1 MNLCVFVKMNP
12 ESPDLLQVMSSQ
24 APGVLEGESDG
35 PAYEAG
41 TVGEPLLNGTE
52 NRRDVPEAR
61 LDVEETTRVSV
72 GVDRGVQRV
81 DVLRSDETGGG
92 SGGTGVGEAD
102 EAYVLAGYSFPSSK
116 LGGLE
121 RHTFIYSGG
130 HQQEMRALEEE
141 NQRLR
146 LQVEQQRTH
155 ASEPTLQPVL
165 RGSNPPVYPRGEG
178 QDFELHGRPQVGLS
192 RESAEVSDNRAEVRE
207 EQGCVG
213 PPPGLQG
220 GRGNVAGHRGP
231 SEVRG
236 GDPVEAHQGHEGADG
251 HPLSEQRNRASAG
264 GEATGLDEDVGTAK
278 VFSGDA
284 APALDGG
291 GRAATRGPMDAF
303 GLLAQGIAQLQT
315 AMSAT
320 MAHKAQEL
328 EVVKPGISELPR
340 LPELSETSC
349 IDIGD
354 WVHALECPMIDLSN
368 GTSSW
373 WKETLQCL
381 DRFYDAYLKSSN
393 IAKLSLKP
401 EAFATAFLKEE
412 KWSRVDKRATSMIL
426 TALPEAVKGE
436 ILASRLTGTLA
447 VMGRV
452 MVLYRPGSAAERQQI
467 LKALEAPST
476 AGTAHEAVD
485 LLRRWSRW
493 LRRAGDVGLQ
503 CPDASVLV
511 RGLDTVTRKVIA
523 EHGEIQFRMNMMR
536 YTLEVDS
543 KPTKKV
549 VEDLHHAMLSEFE
562 QVAFRGRTK
571 PAPTATS
578 KTMLAT
584 VTPSP
589 SATTTSRE
597 SGTGEASPVKSK
609 TAPCKFFLTEQGCKK
624 GQHCKFSHEVDK
636 KQRQGRCWTCGSK
649 LHMSKQ
655 CPTKDKPG
663 ASTSPSRTATRA
675 EPTSPTS
682 VLAAMAPESA
692 HPIPPSGATSTTA
705 PLPTA
710 TTTTASTTG
719 EVRGTSAPTAAT
731 GSEGDL
737 RELLREANSMLK
749 EMRQLKMLTV
759 NDVLAQARTS
769 GCNNDGGRTGLLD
782 SGASHPFRQG
792 TDVELGSADKVKVQL
807 ANGQEIVLAQNK
819 AGTLLASSSTS
830 DDAST
835 PIVPLGALVQDLNCE
850 LTWGRRRGLE
860 IKHPVHGAI
869 RPRVVGRCP
878 IIGETQALDLIRELE
893 DQRVDELRRT
903 TMSTQR
909 ALWLWDEKATWSRC
923 LERFLQDGTRVQ
935 QLQALEAEDSPFAGL
950 DASTKSALAEE
961 LVLNNKAGWN
971 YLKALPISRRK
982 RKQLMTSQWI
992 VNLFAGP
999 NPAAQEFKVL
1009 EDGCVLVEIDIAR
1022 SRAHD
1027 LRKSHGAY
1035 RALCWAA
1042 ATGRISGMLASPPL
1056 RSPDDEELVAKAM
1069 WCSTIVKA
1077 ANHFHGTVSPFVM
1090 IEGRKLMDY
1099 VFLEEEGRARSG
1111 LASVWPS
1118 YLEAMSIE
1126 RQGPAL
1132 VSNLDYV
1139 NLPQRTTMATGR
1151 WSEEFIEATVK
1162 AVQEWK
1168 WHPETRQIKRWLA
1181 KMDAGNFLGSLTD
1194 RELEQWRAH
1203 VRNNHLP
1210 YNRKCRTCV
1219 ESSGTGRK
1227 HARIKTPPSYC
1238 LSLDVCGPFRHRGVD
1253 PDHAD
1258 YRFALVGAY
1267 VIPILDVRDG
1277 GPQGSDVRDG
1287 GPQEGDV
1294 RDGGPQEGDVR
1305 DGGPQGSDV
1314 RDGGP
1319 HIVSDVHTPVHGGDF
1334 VPEVAEDLGVGL
1346 GPLSEW
1352 KEGDLV
1358 EEREDPPLTAEEE
1371 TRLPG
1376 GMTQAE
1382 FQEIFSQVG
1391 VVEGYKVLYVSAPL
1405 RSRTTKDVLY
1415 AVQDLYLRLR
1425 AQGCPISRVHAD
1437 RARELRSDPLK
1448 RWLAS
1453 RGTYTTYTEGQSPQE
1468 NGRAEAAVKYA
1479 KVQTKRLLRMGNFG
1493 PKMWP
1498 MALRYAMWAQMQKQ
1512 LYPDKPIIPFGTR
1525 VHVKRKVYGVGNRY
1539 DLESRWG
1546 MGYYLG
1552 PSMDVNEGS
1561 VIMMDKVNFITTLHM
1576 RPNLIDADRE
1586 VELEDYHAVVSVPSK
1601 RLRRKATLDPGN
1613 YEEFHPLPPPAQD
1626 NDNEPVIY
1634 DPNHPAEEY
1643 ARAVLKEGR
1652 LERDFVESLARLLPQ
1667 GGSKPKRFGEKQE
1680 DESIW
1685 ASGAFVHGGVVGL
1698 LNNTKKFPRTTKV
1711 FLNYL
1716 KSQCPDFKCNSLAVF
1731 KGVHAEL
1738 HRDAHNVG
1746 MNAVVPLS
1754 DFKGCDVVVKRG
1766 GSEVILKVSDGPQY
1780 FDPREEH
1787 YTTECTEGVSWMLV
1801 AYSIRDS
1808 AKLKHE
1814 AVEYLEDLGFT
1825 WDPHRSREDGERRE
1839 TENPRIAMMKAQVK
1853 FEKDVA
1859 KEETAVKDVS
1869 SGLDLVTSDLDL
1881 AIQDM
1886 EDRAARLRDLL
1897 EEEEIMAEQANRLGQ
1912 AVREEMDDTRKYV
1925 CKYLD
1930 DVHHQLMQFQRLRE
1944 RAFLRSAR
1952 QPEEADQTIDYEEL
1966 LNELEGDLDIVHT
1979 VPLDQVK
1986 RVLHRWTSAIEKEIK
2001 ALFDSGTLAKI
2012 SHERARELEARG
2024 ELKVVPAKCV
2034 FTLKPTNEVGQKC
2047 RRKCRMVICGNHIAR
2062 DGDDQ
2067 ASLYAAGTSTDALRL
2082 ALAVASS
2089 RRWLA
2094 AIADI
2099 TSAFLLAEWPP
2110 GMPQYA
2116 LAQPKVI
2123 RDSGD
2128 YGPELWLVQRPLYG
2142 LRESPMIWSEF
2153 RNAKLRLIEIDH
2165 RGKKLRLHQAVSES
2179 ELWLLR
2185 EDGTNELYGLL
2196 VVYVDDL
2203 MYLAEPTVVEQL
2215 HKAITS
2221 MWPAS
2226 SLEWID
2232 NLKGV
2237 RYLGVEIK
2245 QDPTS
2250 KAFSISQQAYIAEL
2264 LRAHNMQDTA
2274 HTQLPVPREWL
2285 ESVELGRDGEVEFT
2299 EADLKLGQRF
2309 VGEAL
2314 WLATKTRPDILYTVN
2329 AMASHVARRPLQI
2342 IKMGE
2347 RLMAYLAGTADLEL
2361 VLMPPPEDARPVMTC
2376 FTDASF
2382 APFGARSYG
2391 AAVVVYGKA
2400 PVSWKAGKQSFT
2412 TMSTMEAELYAA
2424 VQGYVLLQS
2433 VSSILKELKLGP
2445 FDQVLAIDNSS
2456 AVAMCSGGPGSQRT
2470 RHLKVRANLIREAVS
2485 TGDLIVQHT
2494 PGEEQLADLATK
2506 LVTKDRLWKLLGLW
2520 GFVGGKVTR
2529 MMDAIK
2535 LKVMI
2540 FLMTLV
2546 SLVEPTTGRS
2556 LNEDD
2561 KEDIQISGWDELLVV
2576 SVMLCIS
2583 AIACWELAKYVLRVC
2598 WKSYKG
2604 FKRDLKLN
2612 HVRRVAAEAARR
2624 EVEEADRGSTQ
2635 GRSQRFLEE
2644 PVAPLE
2650 SMRETSQGPFRR
2662 RTLAEPTTP
2671 PSSSSLVTEGL
2682 TMSPAGDVP
2691 TNERVRVVKD
2701 TLSLLTVEKLR
2712 EALRFVGLPVT
2723 GIKTD
2728 LVDRLHPQLGVDEPG
2743 ANSSQPTT
2751 KQLKYVLYLWRKRDL
2766 QGRISLSW
2774 QDIATRR
2781 EISSWIYRHKEPN

>member
-1 MNLCVFVKMNP
+1 
-12 ESPDLLQVMSSQ
+12 MSSQ
-24 APGVLEGESDG
+24 ARGVLEGESAG

-41 TVGEPLLNGTE
+41 VDSEPLLNGTE
-52 NRRDVPEAR
+52 DRRDVPVAR
-61 LDVEETTRVSV
+61 PDVEDATRASV

-81 DVLRSDETGGG
+81 DGLRSDETGFGARTNEQRAHLPTERAPVHTQQQHQPAQQPQGPQQQQDLHQPQVPSQQQSPLRDFLEVSAEAPQQQPQQVFSGAPPHRVPQLVQGTADEHYGISSQGTVQYVATRTITTSPPEELPAPSERQPGTQAMWMLRLGEFFQKRVSQAAAAVAPVLERQTRPTSSRAIPSPPPSWVASRDTPLFTPEAEQQVMQQWPQRAPLLHG
-92 SGGTGVGEAD
+92 SSGEAP
-102 EAYVLAGYSFPSSK
+102 LPTLPQPQLHNRNPPSSTGSLTQEQILTEVHK
-116 LGGLE
+116 QVQ
-121 RHTFIYSGG
+121 RAMQG

-146 LQVEQQRTH
+146 LQVEQQRTR

-165 RGSNPPVYPRGEG
+165 RGSNPPVYPGGEDRDFGFHG
-178 QDFELHGRPQVGLS
+178 QSQVGLS
-192 RESAEVSDNRAEVRE
+192 REPAELPENRAEVRE
-207 EQGCVG
+207 GQGCVE

-220 GRGNVAGHRGP
+220 ERGNVEGHRGP
-231 SEVRG
+231 FEVRG
-236 GDPVEAHQGHEGADG
+236 GDPVEAHHGHEGTDG
-251 HPLSEQRNRASAG
+251 QPLSEQRNRTSTS
-264 GEATGLDEDVGTAK
+264 GEAAGLDEDVGTAK
-278 VFSGDA
+278 VFSRDA
-284 APALDGG
+284 ASALDGG

-354 WVHALECPMIDLSN
+354 WVHALECPMGDLSN
-368 GTSSW
+368 GSSSW

-401 EAFATAFLKEE
+401 EAFATAFVKEE

-503 CPDASVLV
+503 CPDASVLL

-543 KPTKKV
+543 KPTKKA

-571 PAPTATS
+571 PASTANS
-578 KTMLAT
+578 KAMLAT
-584 VTPSP
+584 VVPSS
-589 SATTTSRE
+589 SATTTARE
-597 SGTGEASPVKSK
+597 SGAGEGSPVKGK
-609 TAPCKFFLTEQGCKK
+609 NAPCKFFLTEQGCKK
-624 GQHCKFSHEVDK
+624 GQQCKFSHGVDK

-663 ASTSPSRTATRA
+663 TSTSPSRAATRN

-692 HPIPPSGATSTTA
+692 HPIPPSGATSTTT
-705 PLPTA
+705 PLPAASTA
-710 TTTTASTTG
+710 ATSTTG
-719 EVRGTSAPTAAT
+719 EDRGISAPTVTT

-792 TDVELGSADKVKVQL
+792 TDMELGSADRVKVQL

-819 AGTLLASSSTS
+819 AGTLLASSSTP
-830 DDAST
+830 DDVST

-860 IKHPVHGAI
+860 IKHPVHGTI

-878 IIGETQALDLIRELE
+878 IIGEAQALDLIRELE

-909 ALWLWDEKATWSRC
+909 ALWLWDEKATWSKC
-923 LERFLQDGTRVQ
+923 LERFLQDGARVQ

-982 RKQLMTSQWI
+982 RKQLMTSRWI

-1027 LRKSHGAY
+1027 LRKPHGAY

-1056 RSPDDEELVAKAM
+1056 RSPDDEELVAKTM
-1069 WCSTIVKA
+1069 WCSTIAKA

-1090 IEGRKLMDY
+1090 IEGKKLMDY

-1118 YLEAMSIE
+1118 YVEAMSIE

-1139 NLPQRTTMATGR
+1139 DTPQCTTTATGR
-1151 WSEEFIEATVK
+1151 WSEGFVEATVK
-1162 AVQEWK
+1162 AIQEWK
-1168 WHPETRQIKRWLA
+1168 WHPETRQIARWLA
-1181 KMDAGNFLGSLTD
+1181 KMDAGNFLSSLTD

-1203 VRNNHLP
+1203 VKNNHLP

-1227 HARIKTPPSYC
+1227 HVRIKTPSSYC

-1267 VIPILDVRDG
+1267 VIPTLDVRDGGPQGSDVRDGGPQGSDVRDGGPQGSDVRDGGPQGSDVRDG

-1305 DGGPQGSDV
+1305 DGGPQGGDV

-1319 HIVSDVHTPVHGGDF
+1319 QGGDVRDGGPYIISDVHVPVRGGDF

-1352 KEGDLV
+1352 KDGDLV
-1358 EEREDPPLTAEEE
+1358 EEREDPPLTTEER
-1371 TRLPG
+1371 RLPG

-1391 VVEGYKVLYVSAPL
+1391 GVEGYQVLYVSAPL

-1453 RGTYTTYTEGQSPQE
+1453 RGTYTTYTEGQSPQA

-1479 KVQTKRLLRMGNFG
+1479 KVQTKRLLKMGNFG
-1493 PKMWP
+1493 PKIWP

-1512 LYPDKPIIPFGTR
+1512 LYPDKPIIPLGTR

-1552 PSMDVNEGS
+1552 PSVDVNEGS
-1561 VIMMDKVNFITTLHM
+1561 VIMMDKGNFITTLHM

-1586 VELEDYHAVVSVPSK
+1586 VELEDYHAVVSVPSR

-1613 YEEFHPLPPPAQD
+1613 YEELRPLPPPDQD

-1652 LERDFVESLARLLPQ
+1652 LERDFVESLAGLLPQ

-1698 LNNTKKFPRTTKV
+1698 LNNTKKFPRATKV

-1716 KSQCPDFKCNSLAVF
+1716 KSQCPGFKCNSLAVF

-1766 GSEVILKVSDGPQY
+1766 GSDVILKVSDGPQY

-1801 AYSIRDS
+1801 GYSIRDS

-1825 WDPHRSREDGERRE
+1825 WDPHRSREDGERRDA
-1839 TENPRIAMMKAQVK
+1839 ENPRIAMMKAQVK

-1859 KEETAVKDVS
+1859 EEEMADKDVS

-1886 EDRAARLRDLL
+1886 EDRAVRLRDLL

-1944 RAFLRSAR
+1944 RVFLRSAR
-1952 QPEEADQTIDYEEL
+1952 QPDEADQPIDYEEL

-1986 RVLHRWTSAIEKEIK
+1986 RVLHRWTSAFEKEIK

-2034 FTLKPTNEVGQKC
+2034 FTLKPPNEAGQKC
-2047 RRKCRMVICGNHIAR
+2047 RRKCRMV
-2062 DGDDQ
+2062 
-2067 ASLYAAGTSTDALRL
+2067 
-2082 ALAVASS
+2082 
-2089 RRWLA
+2089 
-2094 AIADI
+2094 
-2099 TSAFLLAEWPP
+2099 
-2110 GMPQYA
+2110 M
-2116 LAQPKVI
+2116 
-2123 RDSGD
+2123 
-2128 YGPELWLVQRPLYG
+2128 
-2142 LRESPMIWSEF
+2142 
-2153 RNAKLRLIEIDH
+2153 
-2165 RGKKLRLHQAVSES
+2165 
-2179 ELWLLR
+2179 
-2185 EDGTNELYGLL
+2185 
-2196 VVYVDDL
+2196 
-2203 MYLAEPTVVEQL
+2203 
-2215 HKAITS
+2215 
-2221 MWPAS
+2221 
-2226 SLEWID
+2226 
-2232 NLKGV
+2232 
-2237 RYLGVEIK
+2237 
-2245 QDPTS
+2245 
-2250 KAFSISQQAYIAEL
+2250 
-2264 LRAHNMQDTA
+2264 
-2274 HTQLPVPREWL
+2274 
-2285 ESVELGRDGEVEFT
+2285 
-2299 EADLKLGQRF
+2299 
-2309 VGEAL
+2309 
-2314 WLATKTRPDILYTVN
+2314 
-2329 AMASHVARRPLQI
+2329 
-2342 IKMGE
+2342 
-2347 RLMAYLAGTADLEL
+2347 
-2361 VLMPPPEDARPVMTC
+2361 
-2376 FTDASF
+2376 
-2382 APFGARSYG
+2382 
-2391 AAVVVYGKA
+2391 
-2400 PVSWKAGKQSFT
+2400 
-2412 TMSTMEAELYAA
+2412 
-2424 VQGYVLLQS
+2424 
-2433 VSSILKELKLGP
+2433 
-2445 FDQVLAIDNSS
+2445 
-2456 AVAMCSGGPGSQRT
+2456 
-2470 RHLKVRANLIREAVS
+2470 
-2485 TGDLIVQHT
+2485 
-2494 PGEEQLADLATK
+2494 
-2506 LVTKDRLWKLLGLW
+2506 
-2520 GFVGGKVTR
+2520 
-2529 MMDAIK
+2529 
-2535 LKVMI
+2535 
-2540 FLMTLV
+2540 
-2546 SLVEPTTGRS
+2546 
-2556 LNEDD
+2556 
-2561 KEDIQISGWDELLVV
+2561 
-2576 SVMLCIS
+2576 
-2583 AIACWELAKYVLRVC
+2583 
-2598 WKSYKG
+2598 WKS
-2604 FKRDLKLN
+2604 
-2612 HVRRVAAEAARR
+2612 HC
-2624 EVEEADRGSTQ
+2624 
-2635 GRSQRFLEE
+2635 
-2644 PVAPLE
+2644 P
-2650 SMRETSQGPFRR
+2650 
-2662 RTLAEPTTP
+2662 
-2671 PSSSSLVTEGL
+2671 
-2682 TMSPAGDVP
+2682 
-2691 TNERVRVVKD
+2691 
-2701 TLSLLTVEKLR
+2701 
-2712 EALRFVGLPVT
+2712 
-2723 GIKTD
+2723 
-2728 LVDRLHPQLGVDEPG
+2728 
-2743 ANSSQPTT
+2743 
-2751 KQLKYVLYLWRKRDL
+2751 
-2766 QGRISLSW
+2766 
-2774 QDIATRR
+2774 
-2781 EISSWIYRHKEPN
+2781 